1 VKREARDIFPPTTGT
16 CPTYQPGVW
25 RLETAQATLANRG
38 RQAKPTYDY
47 VPLHRTQGTLLY
59 VSIDAS
65 NTTDYCCWP
74 IAAYSAAMA
83 KRLYSKRDARRCDLA
98 RSKRCCPS
106 PFLDPLIPIP
116 SDMNRVRDRNRLLVP
131 PEPVLELCFDQ
142 PSPRPHSSL
151 SRLCMRCF
159 FLTVLL
165 GHLRPAAAQ
174 DSYASHFSSRYQP
187 LSTKAAL

>member
-1 VKREARDIFPPTTGT
+1 VRREISFLRPPAHVQLINPEYGGSRQPKR
-16 CPTYQPGVW
+16 Q
-25 RLETAQATLANRG
+25 LANRG

-165 GHLRPAAAQ
+165 GHLPWPRPKTRMPAT
-174 DSYASHFSSRYQP
+174 SLRVTSH
-187 LSTKAAL
+187 